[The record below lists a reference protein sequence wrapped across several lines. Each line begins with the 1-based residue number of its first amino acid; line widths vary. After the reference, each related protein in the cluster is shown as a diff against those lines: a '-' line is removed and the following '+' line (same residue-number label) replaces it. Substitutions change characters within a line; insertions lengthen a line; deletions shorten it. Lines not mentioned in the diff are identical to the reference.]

1 MKNRCVALTTAGVL
15 GLVSLL
21 GPAFTAPA
29 TAAEATCAGETAT
42 RTDADA
48 YTDEDGTVW
57 VDGTAGDDV
66 IAITVEVDVVDGKGG
81 DDLICQTTPGIPVA
95 IIGGPGSDTIHGPPG
110 PTTYWLGADEG
121 LGEPASGDVDV
132 IHDAGG
138 TDELRVLGATGP
150 VNFDVPTTHL
160 SGGNLDL
167 TWHDPIEQFYSD
179 GDETVFTGGQRA
191 EKFDGDGTGS
201 VVRSG
206 GGADVIEVKKPA
218 DVETGDGDDQVT
230 VWASVVPGASRV
242 VSGAGADR
250 ISVDGAGP
258 DDVDAGDGDD
268 IVRLYKDANADA
280 EVALG
285 AGHDWLYF
293 VGKTTASGGSGNDTF
308 FPRAAS
314 GTGLRAD
321 ISGGPGHNRINF
333 SGVSIGV
340 HSYLDQGFSR
350 WGTNVMGTRYF
361 DRLTGSK
368 YGDVL
373 AGTVGANRISG
384 GGGNDRLVGRAG
396 NDVLRGDSGRDR
408 AEGGPGNDTCTAE
421 TRISC

>member
-1 MKNRCVALTTAGVL
+1 MKHRRVALATATAL
-15 GLVSLL
+15 GLVWLTS
-21 GPAFTAPA
+21 PAFTTAA
-29 TAAEATCAGETAT
+29 SAAEATCAGETAT
-42 RTDADA
+42 RTDDSA

-57 VDGTAGDDV
+57 VDGTDGDDV

-81 DDLICQTTPGIPVA
+81 DDLICQTTPDIPVA

-110 PTTYWLGADEG
+110 PTTYWVN
-121 LGEPASGDVDV
+121 ASEDDDVDV

-138 TDELRVLGATGP
+138 TDELRVEVTAGE

-160 SGGNLDL
+160 TAGNLDL

-179 GDETVFTGGQRA
+179 GDETVFTGGEQA

-218 DVETGDGDDQVT
+218 DVETGDGDDAVT
-230 VWASVVPGASRV
+230 VWSSDVPGGSRV
-242 VSGAGADR
+242 VTGA
-250 ISVDGAGP
+250 
-258 DDVDAGDGDD
+258 GDD
-268 IVRLYKDANADA
+268 IVRLLKDANADA
-280 EVALG
+280 QVALG

-314 GTGLRAD
+314 GAGVRAD
-321 ISGGPGHNRINF
+321 LDGGSGYNRINF
-333 SGVSIGV
+333 SGVSTGV
-340 HSYLDQGFSR
+340 RSYLDQGFSR
-350 WGTNVMGTRYF
+350 WGTNIVHTSGIGRS
-361 DRLTGSK
+361 TGSK
-368 YGDVL
+368 YADVL
-373 AGTVGANRISG
+373 AGTAFANQIFG

-396 NDVLRGDSGRDR
+396 NDVLRGDGGRDR
-408 AEGGPGNDTCTAE
+408 AEGGPGNDRCTAE